1 MGFELFDDRYLEV
14 SWKNHERHMLLYR
27 KHLGKLYHPSFQ
39 GRFALFAVY
48 MGFVM
53 HKIILV

>member
-1 MGFELFDDRYLEV
+1 MGFELFDGRYLEV
-14 SWKNHERHMLLYR
+14 SGKNHDRHMLLYR
-27 KHLGKLYHPSFQ
+27 NTLVNSQ

-48 MGFVM
+48 EGFVM